1 MLRTGEIIRKRFDQ
15 EEDHYTRS
23 LDPFSKNRR
32 RGRVKKGIQIE
43 ENEEGNVC
51 TRAPPEHL
59 SSPPKYAF
67 RPKDPHFEIDPHDFP
82 AIYASNIRN
91 LDSFR
96 LFSPRASTL
105 ASSIASNRTGSP
117 RNATREFLESGLGA
131 TSTRGQRRG
140 KEKLA
145 YLLFLLFF
153 FLPLLSLSQ

>member
-1 MLRTGEIIRKRFDQ
+1 M
-15 EEDHYTRS
+15 
-23 LDPFSKNRR
+23 
-32 RGRVKKGIQIE
+32 
-43 ENEEGNVC
+43 C

-153 FLPLLSLSQ
+153 SPPPFSIAIVFLFLSPTFRRVSIYRVIDTVRSKFRSVSPFFFLLFCARS

>member
-59 SSPPKYAF
+59 SSPPSTHSARRIRISRSIRTISQLYT
-67 RPKDPHFEIDPHDFP
+67 RPTS
-82 AIYASNIRN
+82 AISTRSASFH
-91 LDSFR
+91 LALR
-96 LFSPRASTL
+96 LSRPRSRL
-105 ASSIASNRTGSP
+105 IELGRREMLRGNFSNRGSAQRAREANDEAK
-117 RNATREFLESGLGA
+117 RN
-131 TSTRGQRRG
+131 
-140 KEKLA
+140 
-145 YLLFLLFF
+145 
-153 FLPLLSLSQ
+153 